1 MTKRNTLILCLLA
14 LTLIA
19 IILYAL
25 NVPALEAVTC
35 SIIPMATIGSIDDV
49 NDRDVAGNSIS
60 TRVWLLSLDQINR
73 AIAYPK
79 ANASREISNIP
90 LINGQYWHYIEGHTY
105 PTDESTLEK
114 GDLTVTSKNSLALI
128 VGSNDAKLLDF
139 VENHVGGKFVLVY
152 YDFVEDKYFILGGLH
167 YPMILKSV
175 TRSRNKERK
184 AIDLKFEN
192 EAFMQP
198 YIYVGQLTT
207 SAPADVATATIAV
220 TSSCSEY
227 NITGATD
234 ITGVTGVTANDVGR
248 HILITGS
255 GGASIAESSTFIL
268 KGGEAWTAN
277 AGSKIEFKIYDSQPT
292 LIEVDGSR
300 VQTA

>member
-1 MTKRNTLILCLLA
+1 MSKRKSIVLMLIGLILTAILIYLFKFTA
-14 LTLIA
+14 LD
-19 IILYAL
+19 
-25 NVPALEAVTC
+25 VVTC
-35 SIIPMATIGSIDDV
+35 SIIPMATIGSINDV

-60 TRVWLLSLDQINR
+60 TRVWLLSLNQVNR
-73 AIAYPK
+73 DIEWPK
-79 ANASREISNIP
+79 ANMAREISNIP
-90 LINGQYWHYIEGHTY
+90 LISGQFWHYIEGHTY

-114 GDLTVTSKNSLALI
+114 GDLTVTSKNTLSII

-152 YDFVEDKYFILGGLH
+152 YDFMEDKYFILGGLH

-192 EAFMQP
+192 DAFMQP
-198 YIYVGQLTT
+198 LIYVGQLTT
-207 SAPADVATATIAV
+207 SAPTNVATASIPI
-220 TSSCSEY
+220 SHSCNEY
-227 NITGATD
+227 NITGATA
-234 ITGVTGVTANDVGR
+234 ITGVTGVTANDIGR
-248 HILITGS
+248 HILVYGS
-255 GGASIAESSTFIL
+255 GGASIAESANFIL
-268 KGGEAWTAN
+268 KGGEAWTAK